1 MSFVSGRR
9 FQSLSKS
16 EGESKKKNNSAR
28 KRESKKSKEQRQ
40 DKKQSKTEQKFSFCR
55 QREIVVVSRPPLYC
69 RLLIINYGKP
79 RSTHKSCLSFYTKNG
94 QNTFI
99 WRARRERSNARLAR
113 SSVGVAVVVAARRR
127 LLWDLLLRLH
137 HHSLLSRGGMCPR
150 HHQHRRR
157 QQRLLKRLPHWWR
170 ISTSTGGLR

>member
-1 MSFVSGRR
+1 MRVVCVPFEKIDVCDICDVFFFLRLCEELFSSLMSFVSGRR

-127 LLWDLLLRLH
+127 LL
-137 HHSLLSRGGMCPR
+137 
-150 HHQHRRR
+150 
-157 QQRLLKRLPHWWR
+157 
-170 ISTSTGGLR
+170 